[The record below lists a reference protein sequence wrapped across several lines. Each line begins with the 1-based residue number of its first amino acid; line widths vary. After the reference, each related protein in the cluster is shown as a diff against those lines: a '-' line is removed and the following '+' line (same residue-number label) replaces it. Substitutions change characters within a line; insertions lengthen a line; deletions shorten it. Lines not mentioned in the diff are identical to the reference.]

1 MMSTSSPFSGIL
13 QSETFET
20 LNKYYG
26 ISSLM
31 QRNETFQCD
40 KTQEFVKSDRPL
52 ITLPGN
58 YYTNTYSI
66 RTFQFRFDS
75 GVANELSIECPI
87 CHEEFKIIVKPGRIK
102 PKEEAEKEFKKVRSY
117 SWIQLI
123 GGIML
128 ATISIYILIM
138 REVYILPLVSPGE
151 LLGFLMFMLIGLIFA
166 GLFLISLGYEKMK
179 LNIHDV
185 DFEYDIVSIV
195 GNKSHSFYRGFGGTT
210 YDRRYH
216 PSSSEVFLF

>member
-1 MMSTSSPFSGIL
+1 
-13 QSETFET
+13 
-20 LNKYYG
+20 
-26 ISSLM
+26 M
-31 QRNETFQCD
+31 QRHETFQCN
-40 KTQEFVKSDRPL
+40 KTQEFVKSDRGL

-66 RTFQFRFDS
+66 KTFPFTFDS
-75 GVANELSIECPI
+75 SVADKLSIECPI

-102 PKEEAEKEFKKVRSY
+102 PKEEVEKEFKKVRS
-117 SWIQLI
+117 SAWIEII

-128 ATISIYILIM
+128 ATISIYIFIM
-138 REVYILPLVSPGE
+138 REVYILIEVIPGD
-151 LLGFLMFMLIGLIFA
+151 LIGFLMFLLIGLIFA

-185 DFEYDIVSIV
+185 DFEYDIVRIV
-195 GNKSHSFYRGFGGTT
+195 GNTSHAFYLGFTTT

-216 PSSSEVFLF
+216 PSSSQGFLL